1 MILNTI
7 VYENSTGSAAEVIR
21 SGGLCA
27 VPTETVYGIA
37 CNALD
42 AAAVEHIYE
51 LKGRPA
57 VKPLSIMVPG
67 AEAMETYCRDV
78 PSQAKLLAAEFW
90 PGPLTIVLE
99 AKTELIPSIV
109 LAGGHTV
116 GLRCPANEL
125 TLAALNA
132 SGVPFAA
139 PSANP
144 SGKPSPKTAGE
155 VLDYFNGQIEAVIDG
170 GECTLGTESTIIS
183 LAEKPYRILRLGALG
198 EDEIRR
204 CLVSG
209 LSVVGISC
217 GTGCGK
223 TTALQ
228 SLNDS
233 GALLID
239 CDEVYHRLLKDC
251 REMISEISASFPDA
265 VSDGSVD
272 TKLLGKTV
280 FINPDA
286 LKLLNRITHGYVCT
300 EVNRMLSDFA
310 MSGGRLALIDAVEL
324 FSSGLSEI
332 CDFTVGITAPFEER
346 IRRIMKRDGISREY
360 AVSRINAQRSDGYY
374 ASNCTYMIEN
384 SSDEESFI
392 SAFSELIKGGLEN
405 GTI

>member
-1 MILNTI
+1 MNTE
-7 VYENSTGSAAEVIR
+7 VFLDSPGSAAEVIK

-42 AAAVEHIYE
+42 AAAVERIYE
-51 LKGRPA
+51 LKGRPSI
-57 VKPLSIMVPG
+57 KPLSIMIPG
-67 AEAMETYCRDV
+67 KEAMELYCREV
-78 PSQAKLLAAEFW
+78 PPQAKILAEEFW

-99 AKTELIPSIV
+99 AKTDLIPGIV

-116 GLRCPANEL
+116 GLRCPANVL
-125 TLAALNA
+125 TLAALNE

-155 VLDYFNGQIEAVIDG
+155 VLSYFDGQIEAVIDG

-183 LAEKPYRILRLGALG
+183 LAQEPYRILRLGAL
-198 EDEIRR
+198 DEEKIRS

-209 LSVVGISC
+209 LKIIGLSC

-228 SLNDS
+228 SINDS
-233 GALLID
+233 GVLLID
-239 CDEVYHRLLKDC
+239 CDEVYHRLLKESC
-251 REMISEISASFPDA
+251 EMISEISEVFPAA
-265 VSDGSVD
+265 VSDGSVN
-272 TKLLGKTV
+272 TKSLGKIV
-280 FINPDA
+280 FNDQGA
-286 LKLLNRITHGYVCT
+286 LRTLNSITHKYICS

-324 FSSGLSEI
+324 FSSGMSEL
-332 CDFTVGITAPFEER
+332 CDFTVGITAPLEER
-346 IRRIMKRDGISREY
+346 VNRIMKRDGISREY
-360 AVSRINAQRSDGYY
+360 ALSRIRAQRSDEYY
-374 ASNCTYMIEN
+374 SSHCTYMIDN
-384 SSDEESFI
+384 SSDEQSFI
-392 SAFSELIKGGLEN
+392 SAFSDLINGGIKY
-405 GTI
+405 GTGKQ